1 MALKC
6 YTLKGTKS
14 GKQYTTC
21 NDDIKEN
28 KISKGEKKFGKL
40 PKDKK
45 SLKGLKMETDKLKKM
60 VSKKPQVKPKIKI
73 TSSNF
78 TSVNKLGKSLK
89 KDKSG
94 FKSVKSIK
102 KSDTIQNKTKQKV
115 PKKCDLEKDKDETTA
130 PANKIKRAQ
139 ELSKIFSSSTPNGK
153 YNYLIFDSNPNEI
166 IILSTEY
173 DKKNGRVL
181 PRAVRLGH
189 SELGG
194 NKNVVAAGEMIVK
207 DNSISI
213 DNNSGHY
220 KTDIHCVD
228 YVVYLLEEKFKY
240 KKEKQKIT
248 QFKNKSKIKVNL
260 KK

>member
-1 MALKC
+1 M
-6 YTLKGTKS
+6 
-14 GKQYTTC
+14 
-21 NDDIKEN
+21 
-28 KISKGEKKFGKL
+28 
-40 PKDKK
+40 
-45 SLKGLKMETDKLKKM
+45 
-60 VSKKPQVKPKIKI
+60 
-73 TSSNF
+73 
-78 TSVNKLGKSLK
+78 NKLGKSLP
-89 KDKSG
+89 KDKTG
-94 FKSVKSIK
+94 FKKIKSIK
-102 KSDTIQNKTKQKV
+102 KSTTIQKKEKKI
-115 PKKCDLEKDKDETTA
+115 PKKCDLVKDKGETTA
-130 PANKIKRAQ
+130 PPNKIKRAQ

-153 YNYLIFDSNPNEI
+153 YNYIIFDSNPKEI

-181 PRAVRLGH
+181 KTAVRLGH
-189 SELGG
+189 SELGA
-194 NKNVVAAGEMIVK
+194 NKNVVAAGEMIIK

-248 QFKNKSKIKVNL
+248 EFKTKSKITINL

>member
-6 YTLKGTKS
+6 YTKTGNS

-21 NDDIKEN
+21 NDDIKGNKKQKAKPKPSRN
-28 KISKGEKKFGKL
+28 KI
-40 PKDKK
+40 
-45 SLKGLKMETDKLKKM
+45 
-60 VSKKPQVKPKIKI
+60 
-73 TSSNF
+73 
-78 TSVNKLGKSLK
+78 
-89 KDKSG
+89 
-94 FKSVKSIK
+94 
-102 KSDTIQNKTKQKV
+102 
-115 PKKCDLEKDKDETTA
+115 PKKCDLVKDKGETTA
-130 PANKIKRAQ
+130 PPNKIKRAQ
-139 ELSKIFSSSTPNGK
+139 ELSKVFSSSTPNGK
-153 YNYLIFDSNPNEI
+153 YNYIIFDSNPKEI

-181 PRAVRLGH
+181 KSAVRLGH
-189 SELGG
+189 AELGG

-228 YVVYLLEEKFKY
+228 YVVYLLENKYKY

-248 QFKNKSKIKVNL
+248 EFKTKSKIIINL